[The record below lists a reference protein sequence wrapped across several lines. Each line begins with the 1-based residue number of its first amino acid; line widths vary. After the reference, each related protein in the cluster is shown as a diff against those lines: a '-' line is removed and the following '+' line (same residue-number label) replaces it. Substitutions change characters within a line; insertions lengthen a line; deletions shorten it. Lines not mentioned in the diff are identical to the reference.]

1 MGAGS
6 RLERVVQSEPPPD
19 GRDTVPSGSH
29 ASVNLGRTRIPAS
42 LAAPKTAR
50 AAVAAWMPD
59 GVDPTLLRDA
69 QLLVTELVA
78 NSVRHAD
85 VPAGTPIDVSAGTT
99 DALIWFEVADA
110 GRTRSVQR
118 RAPRPGG
125 GMGLNLLH
133 NVATQWGVAYDR
145 GTTVWFELALPSRAL
160 L

>member
-1 MGAGS
+1 M
-6 RLERVVQSEPPPD
+6 QSEPPPD
-19 GRDTVPSGSH
+19 RRDRSPSGAQ

-42 LAAPKTAR
+42 LAAPRTAR
-50 AAVAAWMPD
+50 GLVQEWMPD
-59 GVDPTLLRDA
+59 GVDPTLLHDA

-85 VPAGTPIDVSAGTT
+85 VPDGTPIDVTAGTT
-99 DALIWFEVADA
+99 DALIWFQVADA

-125 GMGLNLLH
+125 GMGLNLLN
-133 NVATQWGVAYDR
+133 NVASRWGVGYDG
-145 GTTVWFELALPSRAL
+145 GTSVWFELALPSRAL